1 MSREPE
7 ETEKMPLSKSPVP
20 ARHESGGI
28 GVLVA
33 EVFRAAGWKVDV
45 DRQVGNRQADL
56 VVAKGKHRYIV
67 ELASASEGR
76 RDRLVGLL
84 SQAILQANSLAT
96 GSRKAAPLAIVAAPS
111 ISDAVQR
118 ALFEFRQCHVPHLA
132 IGMVDGRGLR
142 AFIGPGLESFNVR
155 PRLPRTSMARVPAP
169 PVNLFSDLNQWMLK
183 VLLAPHIRRS
193 GLMPK
198 AATDVEY
205 RNATALARAAGVS
218 VMSAFRLLSQLEK
231 EGFLD
236 SSRASIR
243 LVRVERLLEQ
253 WQASVARSPRE
264 WPARWVLR
272 SREQEQLRKA
282 LEQFGDRACL
292 GLFAAARALGLGHV
306 EGVPVHLYAE
316 TLEPGAIRAA
326 GLAEVLPG
334 QQPDV
339 MLRIP
344 REIESVFRGAV
355 AVEGVR
361 VSDPLQVWLDVSSH
375 PARGREQADLIFR
388 KVIRPMIR
396 SVHDQH

>member
-1 MSREPE
+1 
-7 ETEKMPLSKSPVP
+7 MPLSKSPLL
-20 ARHESGGI
+20 AGHESGGL

-33 EVFRAAGWKVDV
+33 DVFRAAGWKVDV
-45 DRQVGNRQADL
+45 DRQVGDRRADL
-56 VVAKGKHRYIV
+56 VVGKGKHRYVV
-67 ELASASEGR
+67 EVASASEGR

-84 SQAILQANSLAT
+84 SQAILQANSIAN
-96 GSRKAAPLAIVAAPS
+96 GIRKAAPLAIVAAPW
-111 ISDAVQR
+111 ISEAVRR
-118 ALFEFRQCHVPHLA
+118 ALFEFQQCHVPHSA

-142 AFIGPGLESFNVR
+142 AFIGPGLESLNVT
-155 PRLPRTSMARVPAP
+155 PRVSCAPTARVPAP

-183 VLLAPHIRRS
+183 VMLAPHIHRS
-193 GLMPK
+193 ELKPM
-198 AATDVEY
+198 AATGVEY
-205 RNATALARAAGVS
+205 RHATALAKAAGVS
-218 VMSAFRLLSQLEK
+218 VMSAFRLVSQLER

-236 SSRASIR
+236 SGGGDLR
-243 LVRVERLLEQ
+243 LVRVEPLLEQ

-292 GLFAAARALGLGHV
+292 GLFAAARVLGLGHV
-306 EGVPVHLYAE
+306 EGVPAHVYAE
-316 TLEPGAIRAA
+316 TIEPHAIRAA
-326 GLAEVLPG
+326 GLAEALPG

-339 MLRIP
+339 ILRVP
-344 REIESVFRGAV
+344 RAKESVFRGAV

-375 PARGREQADLIFR
+375 PARGREQADLVFR
-388 KVIRPMIR
+388 KVIKPMIR

>member
-1 MSREPE
+1 
-7 ETEKMPLSKSPVP
+7 MPLSKSPLRV
-20 ARHESGGI
+20 RHERGAI

-33 EVFRAAGWKVDV
+33 EGFRAAGWKVDV
-45 DRQVGNRQADL
+45 DRQVGDRRADL

-84 SQAILQANSLAT
+84 SQAILQANSLAS
-96 GSRKAAPLAIVAAPS
+96 GIRKAAPLAIIAAPS
-111 ISDAVQR
+111 ISHAVQR
-118 ALFEFRQCHVPHLA
+118 ALFEFHQCHVPHSA

-142 AFIGPGLESFNVR
+142 AFIGPGLESLNGR
-155 PRLPRTSMARVPAP
+155 PQFPRASTARVPAP

-183 VLLAPHIRRS
+183 VLLAPHIHRS
-193 GLMPK
+193 WLKPNAG
-198 AATDVEY
+198 TGVEY
-205 RNATALARAAGVS
+205 QNATALAKAAGVS
-218 VMSAFRLLSQLEK
+218 VMSAFRLLTQLQK
-231 EGFLD
+231 ERFLD
-236 SSRASIR
+236 SSGAGIR
-243 LVRVERLLEQ
+243 LVRVERLLTL

-292 GLFAAARALGLGHV
+292 GLFAAARVLGLGHV
-306 EGVPVHLYAE
+306 EGVPAHVYAE
-316 TLEPGAIRAA
+316 SIEPDAIRAA

-339 MLRIP
+339 ILRIP
-344 REIESVFRGAV
+344 REKESVFRGAE
-355 AVEGVR
+355 AVEGVW
-361 VSDPLQVWLDVSSH
+361 VSDPIQVWLDVSSH

-388 KVIRPMIR
+388 KVIKPMIR

>member
-1 MSREPE
+1 
-7 ETEKMPLSKSPVP
+7 MPLRRSPLP
-20 ARHESGGI
+20 ARHERGGLD
-28 GVLVA
+28 VLVA

-45 DRQVGNRQADL
+45 DRQVGDRRADL

-67 ELASASEGR
+67 QLAPASEGR

-84 SQAILQANSLAT
+84 SQAILQANSLAS
-96 GSRKAAPLAIVAAPS
+96 GIRNAAPLAVIAAPS

-118 ALFEFRQCHVPHLA
+118 ALFEFHQCHVPHAA
-132 IGMVDGRGLR
+132 IGMLDGRGLR
-142 AFIGPGLESFNVR
+142 AFIGSGLESLNVR
-155 PRLPRTSMARVPAP
+155 PRAARASMARMPAP

-183 VLLAPHIRRS
+183 VLLAPHLHRS

-198 AATDVEY
+198 AATGVEY

-218 VMSAFRLLSQLEK
+218 VMSAFRFLRQLEK

-236 SSRASIR
+236 SSGASLR
-243 LVRVERLLEQ
+243 LVRVERLLER
-253 WQASVARSPRE
+253 WQASVAQSPRE

-272 SREQEQLRKA
+272 RREQEQLRKA

-306 EGVPVHLYAE
+306 EGVPVHVYAE
-316 TLEPGAIRAA
+316 TVGPNAIRAA

-339 MLRIP
+339 IFRVP
-344 REIESVFRGAV
+344 RAKESVLRGAV
-355 AVEGVR
+355 AIEGVR

-388 KVIRPMIR
+388 QVIKPMIR
-396 SVHDQH
+396 SAHDQH

>member
-1 MSREPE
+1 
-7 ETEKMPLSKSPVP
+7 MPLSKSPLP
-20 ARHESGGI
+20 ARHERGGL
-28 GVLVA
+28 GGLVA
-33 EVFRAAGWKVDV
+33 EVFRAAGWKVEV
-45 DRQVGNRQADL
+45 DRQVGDRRADL

-84 SQAILQANSLAT
+84 SQTILRANSLA
-96 GSRKAAPLAIVAAPS
+96 GAIRKAAPLAIIAAPS

-118 ALFEFRQCHVPHLA
+118 ALFEFHQCHVPHSA
-132 IGMVDGRGLR
+132 IGMLDSRGLR
-142 AFIGPGLESFNVR
+142 AFIGPGLDSFNVR
-155 PRLPRTSMARVPAP
+155 PRAAHASMARMPAP

-183 VLLAPHIRRS
+183 VLLAPHIHRPE
-193 GLMPK
+193 LKPN
-198 AATDVEY
+198 AATGVEY
-205 RNATALARAAGVS
+205 RHATALAKAAGVS

-236 SSRASIR
+236 SSGPNLR
-243 LVRVERLLEQ
+243 LVRVERLLER
-253 WQASVARSPRE
+253 WRASVAQGPRE

-272 SREQEQLRKA
+272 SRGREQLRKG

-306 EGVPVHLYAE
+306 EGVPVHVYAE
-316 TLEPGAIRAA
+316 EVEPSEIRAA

-339 MLRIP
+339 ILRIP
-344 REIESVFRGAV
+344 REKESVFRGAV

-361 VSDPLQVWLDVSSH
+361 VTDPLQVWLDVSSH
-375 PARGREQADLIFR
+375 PARGREQADLVFR
-388 KVIRPMIR
+388 HVIKPMIR

>member
-1 MSREPE
+1 
-7 ETEKMPLSKSPVP
+7 MPLSKSPLP
-20 ARHESGGI
+20 AHHARGGPD
-28 GVLVA
+28 VLVA

-45 DRQVGNRQADL
+45 DRRVGDRRADL

-84 SQAILQANSLAT
+84 SQAILQANSLAS
-96 GSRKAAPLAIVAAPS
+96 GIRNAAPLAIIAAPS

-118 ALFEFRQCHVPHLA
+118 ALFEFHQCHVPHSA

-142 AFIGPGLESFNVR
+142 AFIGPGLESLDSG
-155 PRLPRTSMARVPAP
+155 PRVARASMARVPAP

-183 VLLAPHIRRS
+183 VLLAPHLRRS

-198 AATDVEY
+198 AATGVQY
-205 RNATALARAAGVS
+205 RNATALARAADVS
-218 VMSAFRLLSQLEK
+218 VMSAFRLLRQLEK
-231 EGFLD
+231 ERFLE
-236 SSRASIR
+236 SSGASIR

-253 WQASVARSPRE
+253 WRASMARSPQE

-272 SREQEQLRKA
+272 SREHEHLRKA

-292 GLFAAARALGLGHV
+292 GLFAAARVLGLGHV
-306 EGVPVHLYAE
+306 EGVPVHVYAE
-316 TLEPGAIRAA
+316 TVGPDAIRAA

-339 MLRIP
+339 ILRIP
-344 REIESVFRGAV
+344 REKESVFRGAV

-375 PARGREQADLIFR
+375 PARGREQADLIFK
-388 KVIRPMIR
+388 KVIKPMIR

>member
-1 MSREPE
+1 
-7 ETEKMPLSKSPVP
+7 MPTSKRPLP
-20 ARHESGGI
+20 AHQRSGGI
-28 GVLVA
+28 DVTLA
-33 EVFRAAGWKVDV
+33 DVFRAAGWKVDV
-45 DRQVGNRQADL
+45 DRQVGDRQADL

-84 SQAILQANSLAT
+84 SQAILQANSLAS
-96 GSRKAAPLAIVAAPS
+96 GIREAAPLAIIAAPS

-118 ALFEFRQCHVPHLA
+118 ALFEFHQCHVPHSA

-142 AFIGPGLESFNVR
+142 AFIGPGLESLNSR
-155 PRLPRTSMARVPAP
+155 PRVARASIARVPAP
-169 PVNLFSDLNQWMLK
+169 PVNPFSDLNQWMLK
-183 VLLAPHIRRS
+183 VLLAPHLHRS

-198 AATDVEY
+198 AATGVEY
-205 RNATALARAAGVS
+205 RNVTALARAAGVS
-218 VMSAFRLLSQLEK
+218 VMSAFRLLRQLEK
-231 EGFLD
+231 ERFLD
-236 SSRASIR
+236 SSGASIR
-243 LVRVERLLEQ
+243 LVRVERLLEH
-253 WQASVARSPRE
+253 WQASVARSPQE
-264 WPARWVLR
+264 WPARLVLR
-272 SREQEQLRKA
+272 TREQEQLRKA

-292 GLFAAARALGLGHV
+292 GLFAAARVLGLGHV
-306 EGVPVHLYAE
+306 EGVPVHVYAE
-316 TLEPGAIRAA
+316 TVEPDAIRAA

-339 MLRIP
+339 ILRIP
-344 REIESVFRGAV
+344 REKESVFRGAV

-388 KVIRPMIR
+388 KVIKPMIR

>member
-1 MSREPE
+1 
-7 ETEKMPLSKSPVP
+7 MPLSKSPLP
-20 ARHESGGI
+20 ACHEHGAI

-45 DRQVGNRQADL
+45 DRQVGDRRADL

-84 SQAILQANSLAT
+84 SQTILQADSLA
-96 GSRKAAPLAIVAAPS
+96 GGIRRAAPLAIIAAPS

-118 ALFEFRQCHVPHLA
+118 ALFEFHQCHVPHSA

-142 AFIGPGLESFNVR
+142 AFIGPGLESLNGR
-155 PRLPRTSMARVPAP
+155 PRVPRASTARVPEP

-183 VLLAPHIRRS
+183 VLLAPHIHRS
-193 GLMPK
+193 GLKPN
-198 AATDVEY
+198 AATGVEY

-218 VMSAFRLLSQLEK
+218 VMSAFRLLRQLEK
-231 EGFLD
+231 ERFLD
-236 SSRASIR
+236 SGGASIR
-243 LVRVERLLEQ
+243 LVRVERLLEL
-253 WQASVARSPRE
+253 WQASVVRSPRE

-292 GLFAAARALGLGHV
+292 GLFAAARVLGLGHV
-306 EGVPVHLYAE
+306 EGVPVHVYAE
-316 TLEPGAIRAA
+316 SFEPNAIRAA

-339 MLRIP
+339 ILRIP
-344 REIESVFRGAV
+344 REKESVFRGAV

-361 VSDPLQVWLDVSSH
+361 VSDPIQVWLDVSSH
-375 PARGREQADLIFR
+375 PARGREQADLVFR
-388 KVIRPMIR
+388 KVIKPMIR

>member
-1 MSREPE
+1 
-7 ETEKMPLSKSPVP
+7 MPLSRRPLP
-20 ARHESGGI
+20 ARHERGGI
-28 GVLVA
+28 DHLVA

-45 DRQVGNRQADL
+45 DRQVGDRRADL

-84 SQAILQANSLAT
+84 SQAILQSNSLAT
-96 GSRKAAPLAIVAAPS
+96 GIRKAAPLAIIAAPS
-111 ISDAVQR
+111 IPDAVQR
-118 ALFEFRQCHVPHLA
+118 GLFEFHRCHVPQSA

-142 AFIGPGLESFNVR
+142 AFIGPGLESLNSG
-155 PRLPRTSMARVPAP
+155 PRVARASMARVPAP

-183 VLLAPHIRRS
+183 VLLAPHLHRS

-198 AATDVEY
+198 AATGVEY

-218 VMSAFRLLSQLEK
+218 VMSAFRLLRQLEK
-231 EGFLD
+231 ERFLE
-236 SSRASIR
+236 SSGASIR

-253 WQASVARSPRE
+253 WQASVARSPQE

-272 SREQEQLRKA
+272 SREHEHLRKA

-292 GLFAAARALGLGHV
+292 GLFAAARVLGLGHV
-306 EGVPVHLYAE
+306 EGVPVHVYTE
-316 TLEPGAIRAA
+316 TVEPDAIRAA
-326 GLAEVLPG
+326 GLAQVLPG

-339 MLRIP
+339 ILRIP
-344 REIESVFRGAV
+344 REKESVFRGAV
-355 AVEGVR
+355 DVEGVR

-388 KVIRPMIR
+388 KVIKPMTR

>member
-1 MSREPE
+1 
-7 ETEKMPLSKSPVP
+7 MPTSKRPLP
-20 ARHESGGI
+20 AHQRSGGI
-28 GVLVA
+28 DVTLA
-33 EVFRAAGWKVDV
+33 DVFRAAGWKVDV
-45 DRQVGNRQADL
+45 DRQVGDRQADL

-84 SQAILQANSLAT
+84 SQAILQANSLAS
-96 GSRKAAPLAIVAAPS
+96 GIREAAPLAIIAAPS

-118 ALFEFRQCHVPHLA
+118 ALFEFHQCHVPHSA

-142 AFIGPGLESFNVR
+142 AFIGPGLESLNSR
-155 PRLPRTSMARVPAP
+155 PRVARASIARVPAP
-169 PVNLFSDLNQWMLK
+169 PVNLFSDLNQWRLK
-183 VLLAPHIRRS
+183 VLLAPHLHRS

-198 AATDVEY
+198 AAAGVEC

-218 VMSAFRLLSQLEK
+218 VMSAFRLLRQLEK
-231 EGFLD
+231 ERFLD
-236 SSRASIR
+236 SSGASIR
-243 LVRVERLLEQ
+243 LVRVERLLEH
-253 WQASVARSPRE
+253 WQASVARSPQE
-264 WPARWVLR
+264 WPARLVLR
-272 SREQEQLRKA
+272 TREQEQLRKA

-292 GLFAAARALGLGHV
+292 GLFAAARVLGLGHV
-306 EGVPVHLYAE
+306 EGVPVHVYAE
-316 TLEPGAIRAA
+316 TVEPDAIRAA

-339 MLRIP
+339 ILRIP
-344 REIESVFRGAV
+344 REKESVFRGAV

-388 KVIRPMIR
+388 KVIKPMIR

>member
-1 MSREPE
+1 MKPGAQQSSAHQEAGSAAE
-7 ETEKMPLSKSPVP
+7 WV
-20 ARHESGGI
+20 AR
-28 GVLVA
+28 
-33 EVFRAAGWKVDV
+33 VFRAAGWKVDV
-45 DRQVGNRQADL
+45 DRQVGDRRADL

-84 SQAILQANSLAT
+84 SQAILQANSLAS
-96 GSRKAAPLAIVAAPS
+96 GIRKAAPLAIIAAPS

-118 ALFEFRQCHVPHLA
+118 ALFEFHQCHVPHSA

-142 AFIGPGLESFNVR
+142 AFIGPGLESLNGR
-155 PRLPRTSMARVPAP
+155 PRVPRASTARVPAP

-183 VLLAPHIRRS
+183 VLLAPHMHRS
-193 GLMPK
+193 GLKPN
-198 AATDVEY
+198 AATGVEY

-231 EGFLD
+231 ERFLD
-236 SSRASIR
+236 SSGASIR
-243 LVRVERLLEQ
+243 LVRVERLLEH
-253 WQASVARSPRE
+253 WQASVARSPQE

-282 LEQFGDRACL
+282 LKQFGDRACL
-292 GLFAAARALGLGHV
+292 GLFAAARVLGLGHV
-306 EGVPVHLYAE
+306 EGVPAHVYAKSI
-316 TLEPGAIRAA
+316 EPDAIRAA

-339 MLRIP
+339 ILRIP
-344 REIESVFRGAV
+344 REKESVFRGAE

-361 VSDPLQVWLDVSSH
+361 VSDPIQVWLDVSSH

-388 KVIRPMIR
+388 RVIKPMIR